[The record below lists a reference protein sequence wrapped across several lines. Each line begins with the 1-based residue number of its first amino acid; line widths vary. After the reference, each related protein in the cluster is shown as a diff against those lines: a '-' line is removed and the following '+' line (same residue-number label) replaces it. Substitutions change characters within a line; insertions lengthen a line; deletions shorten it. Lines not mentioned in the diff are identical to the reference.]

1 MRCNR
6 AASSFAR
13 PQGFSVTHLVLHVTV
28 LVVPMQMQ
36 QLQLQ
41 RQVQAQMQRQIQ
53 AQQAALQAQL
63 LEAQQAA
70 QQAQQ
75 QAAQF
80 QRAAT
85 EVCFCISSCCNAL
98 PESLELLWHTQMQFT
113 IKEPVPSRVQST
125 ALLFS
130 CPLVVVFLPKTN
142 IMLVC
147 RLRLRQLQRQRQ
159 GGGLKR
165 KHAGQLLASR
175 RHLPQITPTQSSNNR
190 GRSSTRRQLPLPRCA
205 LPAPLLLIA
214 SFPNSFTTLLRHF
227 CTRCFEISQAKRSH
241 CNVFSSRAD
250 VSMSKQCIL
259 CDGLD

>member
-1 MRCNR
+1 MRCNK
-6 AASSFAR
+6 AASLFAR

-28 LVVPMQMQ
+28 LTVPMQMQ

-98 PESLELLWHTQMQFT
+98 PECLKLLWHTNAVYYKGARA
-113 IKEPVPSRVQST
+113 IKG
-125 ALLFS
+125 A
-130 CPLVVVFLPKTN
+130 
-142 IMLVC
+142 
-147 RLRLRQLQRQRQ
+147 
-159 GGGLKR
+159 
-165 KHAGQLLASR
+165 KH
-175 RHLPQITPTQSSNNR
+175 
-190 GRSSTRRQLPLPRCA
+190 CA
-205 LPAPLLLIA
+205 LVLLP
-214 SFPNSFTTLLRHF
+214 SCCCFPP
-227 CTRCFEISQAKRSH
+227 
-241 CNVFSSRAD
+241 
-250 VSMSKQCIL
+250 
-259 CDGLD
+259 